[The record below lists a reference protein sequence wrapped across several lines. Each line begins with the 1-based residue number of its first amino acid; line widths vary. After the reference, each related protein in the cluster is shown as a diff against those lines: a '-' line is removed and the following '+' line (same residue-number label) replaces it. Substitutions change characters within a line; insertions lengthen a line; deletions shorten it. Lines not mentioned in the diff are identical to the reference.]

1 MPRASVDDRPW
12 PKPGWGWVTCPVC
25 GDKITNNARGRQSHV
40 KACYKKNQ
48 LKLLAKRLYE
58 AAKKLSDDS
67 LNGVVT
73 ASERWYGSLEKL
85 NTVLAEY
92 EEATK

>member
-1 MPRASVDDRPW
+1 MPRASVMDRPW

-25 GDKITNNARGRQSHV
+25 GDKITNNARGRQSHM

-58 AAKKLSDDS
+58 AAKALSES
-67 LNGVVT
+67 CENIV
-73 ASERWYGSLEKL
+73 ASEQRYSYGAKDELDK
-85 NTVLAEY
+85 VLAEY